1 MNSKGARQ
9 DRSTHLAATCA
20 VVMVLAVGIIWAGVA
35 LPRELDHDEHQ
46 FVASGVM
53 LARSGLL
60 PYLDYPYFHLPNLI
74 FVFAAADLVAA
85 SPFMAARCISL
96 GFALI
101 GLCAVFWLVWS
112 ELEEASRWLRLGMA
126 GSAVMLA
133 AFSPLCFYTVGRA
146 WNHDAATALLLLALV
161 LSRAARGRPGP
172 APLIAAGLAAGLAVG
187 TRLSMA
193 PVAIGLALVLP
204 MWMKRESLGRRL
216 QALALYA
223 AGGAIGLLPTLV
235 LAAIDMRA
243 FVFGNFG
250 YAALN
255 TAFRQASGYT
265 SAMDLPGKARFFFE
279 QVLREPRGAILFG
292 SFAVFLVADGLRV
305 IFSRGEGRRLPLVIG
320 LLFPFLA
327 WGALAPTPSWYQYF
341 YVLVPFAAVAT
352 VVSAARVRLGE
363 RRLPF
368 GAAWAIVAALAV
380 GWFSRSEVSSARALV
395 RPDAWVPQAAREV
408 GSRVAQLTEEGPV
421 LTLSP
426 IYALE
431 GGRPIYAQFTSGPFA
446 WRVSSFVPA
455 DSRAAL
461 HIVSPEEL
469 EGVLTASPPA
479 GILVGRE
486 VELEAGFVAYANAHD
501 YRPLDVGEG
510 LTLWV
515 R

>member
-1 MNSKGARQ
+1 
-9 DRSTHLAATCA
+9 
-20 VVMVLAVGIIWAGVA
+20 
-35 LPRELDHDEHQ
+35 
-46 FVASGVM
+46 
-53 LARSGLL
+53 
-60 PYLDYPYFHLPNLI
+60 
-74 FVFAAADLVAA
+74 
-85 SPFMAARCISL
+85 
-96 GFALI
+96 
-101 GLCAVFWLVWS
+101 VWS
-112 ELEEASRWLRLGMA
+112 ELDEVRRWLRLGMA
-126 GSAVMLA
+126 GSAVVLA
-133 AFSPLCFYTVGRA
+133 AFSPLSFYTVGRA

-161 LSRAARGRPGP
+161 LSRVARGRPGS
-172 APLIAAGLAAGLAVG
+172 APLVAAGLAAGFAVG

-193 PVAIGLALVLP
+193 PVAIGLALVIAL
-204 MWMKRESLGRRL
+204 WMKRESLRRRL
-216 QALALYA
+216 LAVALYA

-235 LAAIDMRA
+235 LAAIDVKA
-243 FVFGNFG
+243 FVFGNLG

-255 TAFRQASGYT
+255 TAYRQASGYT
-265 SAMDLPGKARFFFE
+265 SAMDLAGKARFFFE

-305 IFSRGEGRRLPLVIG
+305 LFWRGEGRRLPLVIG

-327 WGALAPTPSWYQYF
+327 WGVLAPTPGWLQYF
-341 YVLVPFAAVAT
+341 YVLVPFAAVGT

-380 GWFSRSEVSSARALV
+380 AWFSRSEVSSTRALL
-395 RPDAWVPQAAREV
+395 RPDAWVPQTVREV
-408 GSRVAQLTEEGPV
+408 GSRIAQLTDQGPV

-431 GGRPIYAQFTSGPFA
+431 GGRSIYEQFASGPFA

-455 DSRAAL
+455 DERAAL

-469 EGVLTASPPA
+469 EGVLTARPPA

-486 VELEAGFVAYANAHD
+486 AELEAEFTAYANANN
-501 YRPLDVGEG
+501 YRPADVGEG